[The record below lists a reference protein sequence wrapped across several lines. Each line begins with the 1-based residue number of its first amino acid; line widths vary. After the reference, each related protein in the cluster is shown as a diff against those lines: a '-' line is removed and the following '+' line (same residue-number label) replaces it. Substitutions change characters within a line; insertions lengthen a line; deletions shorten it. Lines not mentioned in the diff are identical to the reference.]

1 MRLPCADVPADRV
14 AHGTIDGVVVYPL
27 VRHSDHRGWLVEL
40 FRADQLPP
48 DLTVAMAYVS
58 QTAPG
63 VVRGPHE
70 HIEQTDYFAF
80 IGPGDFDVYLWDA
93 RVRSPTFG
101 AHQVI
106 RCGQSQPAAV
116 IVPPGVVHGYKNV
129 STVPGWV
136 FNAPNRLYG
145 GWGRRQPIDE
155 IRHEN
160 RPDSPYRIPDGPAQL
175 PG

>member
-1 MRLPCADVPADRV
+1 MRQPCPATSVQSVPG
-14 AHGTIDGVVVYPL
+14 GTIDGVVVRPL

-40 FRADQLPP
+40 FRADELPH
-48 DLTVAMAYVS
+48 DLTAAMAYVS

-70 HIEQTDYFAF
+70 HLEQTDYFAF
-80 IGPGDFDVYLWDA
+80 LGPGDFDVYLWDA
-93 RVRSPTFG
+93 RPRSPTFG
-101 AHQVI
+101 AQVVL
-106 RCGQSQPAAV
+106 RCGESRPSAV
-116 IVPPGVVHGYKNV
+116 IVPPGVVHAYKNV
-129 STVPGWV
+129 SSVAGWV

-160 RPDSPYRIPDGPAQL
+160 RPDSPYRV